1 MNRMNGERSP
11 SGWRASAT
19 NNPLRVLAGC
29 AVIPANGWASRPCR
43 NVELN
48 FHGKMSKKK
57 TGNYQIPFDENG
69 DQLDGAHGWRTTVW
83 VDNHEFVDEL
93 TYTGYYGGRSSAYM
107 CFNRLNG
114 KRIVMFLSDF
124 TDAVP
129 YLERGKLRGRF
140 TFTKRG
146 TSFATRMIE
155 PLDTI

>member
-1 MNRMNGERSP
+1 MP
-11 SGWRASAT
+11 F
-19 NNPLRVLAGC
+19 
-29 AVIPANGWASRPCR
+29 
-43 NVELN
+43 
-48 FHGKMSKKK
+48 FHMKMSKKK
-57 TGNYQIPFDENG
+57 IGNYQIPFDQEGN
-69 DQLDGAHGWRTTVW
+69 QLDSPLWRDTVW

-114 KRIVMFLSDF
+114 KQLVMFLGDF

-129 YLERGKLRGRF
+129 YLVKGKLRGRF